1 MDIYNK
7 IEFVKKISIDINEL
21 NSVRNIEDILYIKL
35 KTLENKCCEYGYI
48 KENSIKILKVSSG
61 FLNPTIFVPF
71 IEYKLLCSA
80 EVFLPNINDVY
91 LVDVLSINKI
101 GIMCCIRYTY
111 NNKIVIPIRIII
123 SKHNQDINLIKN
135 VKKNDKI
142 YVKLLGLK
150 FSKNSSHIDSIANIV
165 SEDYI
170 FELKKMKL
178 MIEELSYITH
188 DCNINIDKIKKYKNI
203 LKFILKKENIN
214 YSELFVYHFIVEK
227 KITLNN
233 TDFVDHFNYYIKN
246 FNNKNDEKVN
256 TIINDD
262 LSVEIDNETNFETNP
277 EDETNPDLEDHTDY
291 INFEDAEEEI
301 DDDDNNEIDDED
313 DEDDEDDDDDDD
325 DKDEMEDNELEN
337 KKKKIVKIKIN
348 KK

>member
-1 MDIYNK
+1 MDIYNT
-7 IEFVKKISIDINEL
+7 INFVKKISIDINEL

-48 KENSIKILKVSSG
+48 KENSIKILKISSG

-123 SKHNQDINLIKN
+123 SKHNQDVNLIKN
-135 VKKNDKI
+135 IKKNDKI

-150 FSKNSSHIDSIANIV
+150 FSKNSTHIDSIANIV

-170 FELKKMKL
+170 FELKK
-178 MIEELSYITH
+178 
-188 DCNINIDKIKKYKNI
+188 
-203 LKFILKKENIN
+203 
-214 YSELFVYHFIVEK
+214 
-227 KITLNN
+227 
-233 TDFVDHFNYYIKN
+233 
-246 FNNKNDEKVN
+246 
-256 TIINDD
+256 
-262 LSVEIDNETNFETNP
+262 
-277 EDETNPDLEDHTDY
+277 
-291 INFEDAEEEI
+291 
-301 DDDDNNEIDDED
+301 
-313 DEDDEDDDDDDD
+313 
-325 DKDEMEDNELEN
+325 
-337 KKKKIVKIKIN
+337 
-348 KK
+348 